1 MKKGF
6 IVLLSIYLTLRSDVT
21 GDKTVENL
29 NLTLR
34 AEFHE
39 KIYQANREVALEMR
53 KYLKNIEEGVK
64 CIYTT
69 LAERNKRMAEKFLE
83 FEKAENVQKVNNE
96 TGKH

>member
-1 MKKGF
+1 
-6 IVLLSIYLTLRSDVT
+6 
-21 GDKTVENL
+21 
-29 NLTLR
+29 
-34 AEFHE
+34 
-39 KIYQANREVALEMR
+39 VALEMR

-83 FEKAENVQKVNNE
+83 LEKAEIKKVNNV